1 MVMKVFIC
9 VAVLVVVIYV
19 ISKLS
24 GLYPDNIELS
34 IGSII
39 RLRIHNKEKRPQGGF
54 NTKRSSFKKLN

>member
-9 VAVLVVVIYV
+9 ATVLVVVIYI

-24 GLYPDNIELS
+24 GLYPDDIELS

-39 RLRIHNKEKRPQGGF
+39 RLRIHNKEKRPQGAT
-54 NTKRSSFKKLN
+54 NTKGSNFKKLN

>member
-39 RLRIHNKEKRPQGGF
+39 RLRIHNKDLKVASTPRDLLSK
-54 NTKRSSFKKLN
+54 NLIN

>member
-24 GLYPDNIELS
+24 GLYPDDIELS
-34 IGSII
+34 IGII
-39 RLRIHNKEKRPQGGF
+39 KLRVHNKEKRPQGGT
-54 NTKRSSFKKLN
+54 NTKRSNFEKHS